1 MRWCCPR
8 GHGCNAPG
16 GSEPCALDVCRAVT
30 DEVSD
35 AGQALERWNALQRA
49 CAYRRTDSER
59 RFRRRAYERSRDRAL
74 MALAMHRGY
83 ALAGENGA
91 LVGEPVPP
99 AGDQSGSADGRS
111 ARTRERPR
119 KRRFSAQPLVS

>member
-8 GHGCNAPG
+8 GHGCNAPV
-16 GSEPCALDVCRAVT
+16 GSEPCALDVCRAVA

-35 AGQALERWNALQRA
+35 AEQALERWNALQRA

-83 ALAGENGA
+83 GLACEHGAVAGEQVA
-91 LVGEPVPP
+91 P

-111 ARTRERPR
+111 APARERPP
-119 KRRFSAQPLVS
+119 KRRFSAQPVVS